1 MKRKLLAFLLLGLFA
16 ITSAMAQNKTITGRV
31 VGADDGLP
39 LPGVSVRVK
48 GGTAGTTTGAD
59 GNFSLNAP
67 ANASVLSFTYI
78 GFVAQEV
85 AIGANNRVDVRLV
98 TDAKQLSEVVVV
110 GYGAQSRALSTQ
122 TASTVNSESFKN
134 QPIVSPQQILQGQAA
149 GVNMVNSSGVLGASA
164 AITVRGGSSLTAGGQ
179 PLYVIDGV
187 PLNTRNYSQE
197 QGAPTGA
204 GLNPLL
210 NINPN
215 DIESMTVLKD
225 AAAVSIY
232 GSRGSNGVVLIKTKS
247 GSNNTATK
255 INVDYFT
262 GASEPTDILKYMN
275 ADQWRNFRREYLTAN
290 GVAVPAYPTTS
301 FDWGDA
307 IVRTGIVNNFNAN
320 ASGGDEKTRYFVG
333 GTYSDESGYTI
344 GNDLQR
350 LSGRFNFNHNVS
362 DKLRFGL
369 NYSLARVNSDRIGA
383 ENSTYAP
390 LTVAYLQPPYVMP
403 YDADGNFVNTGFA
416 QNVLGLEAT
425 GFNYLN
431 STRNTGNAFL
441 ELDIISGLTFKTD
454 WGIDN
459 ALFDEKYREIDLFT
473 PGGYGY
479 VSRRGDN
486 KWLTQ
491 NTLNYNKIFGQKH
504 SVSGL
509 LGYSFE
515 TSRYTSGLFEGQGF
529 ASDDLPNIG
538 SASTPLTASE
548 TGEEWALESQFA
560 RLGYAYDDKYLF
572 EGTVRRDGSSR
583 FGQNKKYGTFYA
595 LSGGW
600 ILSNESFFNKDSKFA
615 QFLKLTASYGT
626 SGNDQIGYYNY
637 LGTFAAGEAYND
649 ASASIPS
656 RVDNPDLGWE
666 QTAQFDL
673 GLTTR
678 LFNAIDLQLN
688 YYNKLTTGL
697 LADVPYPYT
706 TGFAVATKNV
716 GEMRN
721 RGFEITL
728 GTQNVKT
735 TNFSWNTN
743 FNIGFNKNTVLSLPE
758 NKDAQGRNF
767 LSGSTAQRAV
777 VGYSR
782 NTFYLNEYI
791 GIDPATGDAQWRKL
805 DGSASSTISPADRKI
820 VGHADPDFTGGFTNI
835 FRYKAFDL
843 TAFFN
848 FAYGNKVLID
858 GLRFT
863 ENINTGSYN
872 KSTDVLNYWKQA
884 GDNAFAPRLNSPTR
898 LTFHNL
904 STSQLQDGSY
914 ARLKTVTLG
923 YNLPTE
929 LLAKSKI
936 IRSARIY
943 ALGQNLLTI
952 QNKDFRGPDPE
963 VSANGASNLV
973 MGESF
978 FALPQAKSI
987 TFGIN
992 LGF

>member
-16 ITSAMAQNKTITGRV
+16 ISSAIAQNKTITGRV

-67 ANASVLSFTYI
+67 ADASVLSFTYI
-78 GFVAQEV
+78 GFVTQEV
-85 AIGANNRVDVRLV
+85 TVGTNNRVDLRMV

-122 TASTVNSESFKN
+122 SVSTVNNESFKN

-164 AITVRGGSSLTAGGQ
+164 SITVRGGSSLTAGGQ

-247 GSNNTATK
+247 GSNSTATK

-262 GASEPTDILKYMN
+262 GASEPTDILPYMS

-403 YDADGNFVNTGFA
+403 YDANGNFVNTGFA

-441 ELDIISGLTFKTD
+441 ELDITSGLTFKTD

-560 RLGYAYDDKYLF
+560 RLGYVYNDKYLF

-656 RVDNPDLGWE
+656 RVDNPDLSWE
-666 QTAQFDL
+666 QTAQLDL

-721 RGFEITL
+721 RGFEVTL

-777 VGYSR
+777 VGHSR

-791 GIDPATGDAQWRKL
+791 GINPATGDAEWRKL
-805 DGSASSTISPADRKI
+805 DGTASSTISPDDRKI

-929 LLAKSKI
+929 LLAKSKV

>member
-1 MKRKLLAFLLLGLFA
+1 MKRKLLAFFLLGLFA
-16 ITSAMAQNKTITGRV
+16 VTSAMAQNKTITGRV

-59 GNFSLNAP
+59 GNYSLTAP
-67 ANASVLSFTYI
+67 ANAAVLSFTYI
-78 GFVAQEV
+78 GFVTQEV
-85 AIGANNRVDVRLV
+85 SIGASNRVDVRLV

-122 TASTVNSESFKN
+122 SVATVNAESFKN
-134 QPIVSPQQILQGQAA
+134 VPVVSPQQVLQGQAA
-149 GVNMVNSSGVLGASA
+149 GVNMVNSSGILGASSF
-164 AITVRGGSSLTAGGQ
+164 ITIRGGSSLNAGGQ

-187 PLNTRNYSQE
+187 PLNTRNYTQE
-197 QGAPTGA
+197 QGAPSGA

-210 NINPN
+210 NINAN

-232 GSRGSNGVVLIKTKS
+232 GSRGSNGVILIKTKS
-247 GSNNTATK
+247 GANNAETK
-255 INVDYFT
+255 INVDYYT
-262 GASEPTDILKYMN
+262 GTSKPTDILPYMS
-275 ADQWRNFRREYLTAN
+275 ADQWRNYRKVYLEAN
-290 GVAVPAYPTTS
+290 GQPVPNYPTTS

-320 ASGGDEKTRYFVG
+320 ASGGNDKTRFFVG
-333 GTYSDESGYTI
+333 GTYSDESGYTL
-344 GNDLQR
+344 GNDLDR

-362 DKLRFGL
+362 DKFRVGL

-390 LTVAYLQPPYVMP
+390 LTVAYLQPPYIVP

-416 QNVLGLEAT
+416 QNVIGLEST
-425 GFNYLN
+425 GFNKLN
-431 STRNTGNAFL
+431 SLRNTGNAFA

-459 ALFDEKYREIDLFT
+459 ALFDEKYREVDVFT

-479 VSRRGDN
+479 ISRRSDN

-491 NTLNYNKIFGQKH
+491 NTLSYNKIVGQNH
-504 SVSGL
+504 SISGL

-515 TSRYTSGLFEGQGF
+515 TSRYTDGLFEAQGF
-529 ASDDLPNIG
+529 ASDDLPNLG

-548 TGEEWALESQFA
+548 IAEEWALESQFA
-560 RLGYAYDDKYLF
+560 RLGYSYSDKYLF

-583 FGQNKKYGTFYA
+583 FGANKKYGIFYA

-600 ILSNESFFNKDSKFA
+600 IISGENFFNKDSKFA

-626 SGNDQIGYYNY
+626 SGNDQVGYYDY
-637 LGTFAAGEAYND
+637 LGTFSAGEAYAD
-649 ASASIPS
+649 VSASIPNK
-656 RVDNPDLGWE
+656 VANPNLGWE
-666 QTAQFDL
+666 ETAQFDI

-688 YYNKLTTGL
+688 YYNKDTKGL
-697 LADVPYPYT
+697 LANVPYPYT
-706 TGFAVATKNV
+706 TGFASATQNIGK
-716 GEMRN
+716 MRN
-721 RGFEITL
+721 RGFEISINSE
-728 GTQNVKT
+728 NVKSTDFNWT
-735 TNFSWNTN
+735 TS
-743 FNIGFNKNTVLSLPE
+743 FNIGFNKNTVLELPE
-758 NKDAQGRNF
+758 NKDAEGRNF
-767 LSGSTAQRAV
+767 ISGSTAQRAI
-777 VGYSR
+777 VGESR
-782 NTFYLNEYI
+782 NSFYLIRYKGVNPE
-791 GIDPATGDAQWRKL
+791 TGDAEWLKK
-805 DGSASSTISPADRKI
+805 DGTPTITPVAADR
-820 VGHADPDFTGGFTNI
+820 VLAGHADPDFIGGFTNT
-835 FRYKAFDL
+835 FRYKGFDL
-843 TAFFN
+843 SAFFN

-863 ENINTGSYN
+863 ENINTPSYN
-872 KSTDVLNYWKQA
+872 KSTDLLDYWKQP
-884 GDNAFAPRLNSPTR
+884 GDRTFAPRLDSPTR
-898 LTFHNL
+898 LTFNQL

-923 YNLPTE
+923 YNLPASVLNGT
-929 LLAKSKI
+929 KI
-936 IRSARIY
+936 VRSARIY
-943 ALGQNLLTI
+943 LLGQNLLTI

-963 VSANGASNLV
+963 VSANGVSNLV

-978 FALPQAKSI
+978 FALPQAKSF